1 MPVAGAIGLLVCGLV
16 LRGAGNPRAAS
27 SSAGH
32 AHAIAARGAVPDP
45 ALVTGDAC
53 MACHNGLS
61 APTGEDVSIGRA
73 WRASMMANSARDPYW
88 QAAVRREVL
97 DHPAHAAEIQ
107 NECARCHMP
116 MAHVRAHGRGRLLD
130 VLNELPRLARS
141 TGAPGR
147 SDEYERG
154 LAADGVSCT
163 LCHQISAA
171 GLGTHES
178 FTGGFVL
185 GLPTP
190 SGDRPLL
197 GPFEADAGRRTI
209 MRSSSGF
216 TPERAEHVQRSEL
229 CATCH
234 TLYTEARGPDGAI
247 AGRLPEQMPYLEWRH
262 SAYRESRSCQS
273 CHMPEVSAPTPV
285 TSVLGEPRD
294 GLSRHGFLGGNAFVL
309 RMLARY
315 RDALGVRALPMELEA
330 AASATERQLRDD
342 TASLT
347 LDAAPERDGRLS
359 FEVLVENRTGHKLPT
374 GYPSRR
380 AWLHVIVR
388 DARHRLVFESGAL
401 EPTGAIIGND
411 ADEDAGRF
419 EPHHTEIARADQV
432 QVYESTMVDVA
443 GRVTTGL
450 LSGVRFVKDN
460 RLLPRGFDAA
470 TASPDIAIHGAASI
484 DTDFRGGSDRVRY
497 LVEVANAPRPIL
509 IEAELLYQ
517 PIAYRWARNLGG
529 YDAPEPRRFV
539 GYFESMAST
548 SATRLANATLLVK

>member
-1 MPVAGAIGLLVCGLV
+1 MCGLV
-16 LRGAGNPRAAS
+16 LRGAGTPCAAS
-27 SSAGH
+27 SSTGH
-32 AHAIAARGAVPDP
+32 ENAIEARGVGPDQS
-45 ALVTGDAC
+45 LVTGDAC

-61 APTGEDVSIGRA
+61 TPTGEDVSIGRA

-97 DHPAHAAEIQ
+97 NHPAHGAEIQ
-107 NECARCHMP
+107 NGCARCHMP
-116 MAHVRAHGRGRLLD
+116 MAHARAQGRLLD
-130 VLNELPRLARS
+130 VLTELPRLARLK
-141 TGAPGR
+141 GAPGR
-147 SDEYERG
+147 ADAGETG

-171 GLGTHES
+171 RLGTHES

-185 GLPTP
+185 GRPTS

-197 GPFEADAGRRTI
+197 GPFEVDAGRRTI
-209 MRSSSGF
+209 MRSASGF

-234 TLYTEARGPDGAI
+234 TLYTEALGPDGAI
-247 AGRLPEQMPYLEWRH
+247 VGRLPEQMPYLEWRH
-262 SAYRESRSCQS
+262 SAYRSSRSCQS
-273 CHMPEVSAPTPV
+273 CHMPEVSRPTPV
-285 TSVLGEPRD
+285 TSVLGEARE

-315 RDALGVRALPMELEA
+315 RDALGVRALPIELET
-330 AASATERQLRDD
+330 AASATERQLRHD
-342 TASLT
+342 TASVM
-347 LDAAPERDGRLS
+347 LDVALDSDGRLS
-359 FEVLVENRTGHKLPT
+359 FEVLVENHTGHKLPT

-380 AWLHVIVR
+380 VWLHVIVR
-388 DARHRLVFESGAL
+388 DARHRLVFESGAVD
-401 EPTGAIIGND
+401 PTGAISGND

-419 EPHHTEIARADQV
+419 EPHYMEIARADQV
-432 QVYESTMVDVA
+432 QVYESTMVDAV

-460 RLLPRGFDAA
+460 RLLPRGFDGA
-470 TASPDIAIHGAASI
+470 TASPDIAIQGAAS
-484 DTDFRGGSDRVRY
+484 TDADFTGGSDRVRY
-497 LVEVANAPRPIL
+497 LVDVADAPRPIL

-517 PIAYRWARNLGG
+517 PIAYRWAQNLRG

-548 SATRLANATLLVK
+548 SATRLADATLILK